1 MVENLK
7 IEGIKDY
14 PIKWICNFRG
24 QKAIGICGYSQKI
37 AMFAAD
43 SRVSKILEDIVIGT
57 KEELEGYG
65 CEEKDRCCNF
75 ECEFCEIN
83 PRQYLQITGKKPSN
97 KNIFLNTFFISNSS
111 CSLISLSVT
120 FIFVVFAFVD
130 SMFSLSSL
138 RSLLLSLG
146 ICIFLLFFFL
156 PPFGELLFFLL
167 INPFDGGEGEGEAK
181 RT

>member
-83 PRQYLQITGKKPSN
+83 PRQYLQITGKKTVRSPSRKKSRKQN
-97 KNIFLNTFFISNSS
+97 GDPQRGYKCIWQAWFSGAARRYFFCRFHVLCNITLKMDAIR
-111 CSLISLSVT
+111 CWV
-120 FIFVVFAFVD
+120 
-130 SMFSLSSL
+130 
-138 RSLLLSLG
+138 
-146 ICIFLLFFFL
+146 
-156 PPFGELLFFLL
+156 
-167 INPFDGGEGEGEAK
+167 
-181 RT
+181 

>member
-24 QKAIGICGYSQKI
+24 QKAIEFAIFSKI

-65 CEEKDRCCNF
+65 CEEKTDAATLNVNF
-75 ECEFCEIN
+75 VKLIQDNTCKLLAKN
-83 PRQYLQITGKKPSN
+83 LQIKTL
-97 KNIFLNTFFISNSS
+97 KN
-111 CSLISLSVT
+111 
-120 FIFVVFAFVD
+120 
-130 SMFSLSSL
+130 
-138 RSLLLSLG
+138 
-146 ICIFLLFFFL
+146 
-156 PPFGELLFFLL
+156 
-167 INPFDGGEGEGEAK
+167 
-181 RT
+181 

>member
-65 CEEKDRCCNF
+65 CEEKKTDAATLNVNF
-75 ECEFCEIN
+75 VKLIQDNTCKLLAKN
-83 PRQYLQITGKKPSN
+83 LQIKTL
-97 KNIFLNTFFISNSS
+97 KN
-111 CSLISLSVT
+111 
-120 FIFVVFAFVD
+120 
-130 SMFSLSSL
+130 
-138 RSLLLSLG
+138 
-146 ICIFLLFFFL
+146 
-156 PPFGELLFFLL
+156 
-167 INPFDGGEGEGEAK
+167 
-181 RT
+181 

>member
-75 ECEFCEIN
+75 ECEFCELEQGLESLNLEIK
-83 PRQYLQITGKKPSN
+83 Q
-97 KNIFLNTFFISNSS
+97 KNL
-111 CSLISLSVT
+111 V
-120 FIFVVFAFVD
+120 
-130 SMFSLSSL
+130 
-138 RSLLLSLG
+138 
-146 ICIFLLFFFL
+146 
-156 PPFGELLFFLL
+156 
-167 INPFDGGEGEGEAK
+167 PFDNYEIVDFKED
-181 RT
+181 

>member
-83 PRQYLQITGKKPSN
+83 PRQYLQIAGKKPSN
-97 KNIFLNTFFISNSS
+97 KNIKELEQGLESLNLEIKQKN
-111 CSLISLSVT
+111 LV
-120 FIFVVFAFVD
+120 
-130 SMFSLSSL
+130 
-138 RSLLLSLG
+138 
-146 ICIFLLFFFL
+146 
-156 PPFGELLFFLL
+156 
-167 INPFDGGEGEGEAK
+167 PFDNYEIVDFKED
-181 RT
+181 

>member
-97 KNIFLNTFFISNSS
+97 KNIKELEQDRK
-111 CSLISLSVT
+111 SV
-120 FIFVVFAFVD
+120 V
-130 SMFSLSSL
+130 
-138 RSLLLSLG
+138 
-146 ICIFLLFFFL
+146 
-156 PPFGELLFFLL
+156 
-167 INPFDGGEGEGEAK
+167 
-181 RT
+181 

>member
-57 KEELEGYG
+57 KEELEATAA
-65 CEEKDRCCNF
+65 KKKTDAATLNVNF
-75 ECEFCEIN
+75 VKLIQDNTCKLLAKN
-83 PRQYLQITGKKPSN
+83 LQIKTL
-97 KNIFLNTFFISNSS
+97 KN
-111 CSLISLSVT
+111 
-120 FIFVVFAFVD
+120 
-130 SMFSLSSL
+130 
-138 RSLLLSLG
+138 
-146 ICIFLLFFFL
+146 
-156 PPFGELLFFLL
+156 
-167 INPFDGGEGEGEAK
+167 
-181 RT
+181 

>member
-83 PRQYLQITGKKPSN
+83 PDNTCKLLAKNLQIKTL
-97 KNIFLNTFFISNSS
+97 KN
-111 CSLISLSVT
+111 
-120 FIFVVFAFVD
+120 
-130 SMFSLSSL
+130 
-138 RSLLLSLG
+138 
-146 ICIFLLFFFL
+146 
-156 PPFGELLFFLL
+156 
-167 INPFDGGEGEGEAK
+167 
-181 RT
+181 